1 MYQWVYQARQGL
13 KGREIARS
21 TKIPYTKSV
30 APHLREHSSEMCM
43 QPVNRPAMKSGQRP
57 KFVIAS
63 SERDVLAD
71 VIRNLHAYP
80 EDAYWARRVF
90 DLVRDPA
97 TATRVRHHLVLAVQ
111 RFAER
116 DPAFFVHERYLSE
129 QLAVWA
135 WPREVLDALEE
146 RLELEDPSMR
156 HLVLGRLWLEAR
168 RPPEA
173 MSQFYARAARHLSEV
188 REHLRFGSWHEAYC
202 EALSVADAHEL
213 GERARE
219 ILDSVVEESRE
230 RVVLAI
236 LRGAARIAD
245 WDLYDTHR
253 MAYSG
258 LNPSSEIARLDAA
271 RAEDALSMQRKVVS
285 SAAITIPAPAEEA
298 KTVRP
303 PSRL

>member
-1 MYQWVYQARQGL
+1 
-13 KGREIARS
+13 
-21 TKIPYTKSV
+21 
-30 APHLREHSSEMCM
+30 MCM
-43 QPVNRPAMKSGQRP
+43 QPVKQMVERGRSDRDAKLCVVAM
-57 KFVIAS
+57 
-63 SERDVLAD
+63 SERDVLHD
-71 VIRNLHAYP
+71 VIRNLHASP
-80 EDAYWARRVF
+80 DDAYWARRLF

-97 TATRVRHHLVLAVQ
+97 TATRVRHHLVLAVE
-111 RFAER
+111 RFATR

-146 RLELEDPSMR
+146 RLAAKRDQDPSLG

-173 MSQFYARAARHLSEV
+173 MAEFYARAATHLAAV
-188 REHLRFGSWHEAYC
+188 GEHLRLGAWHEAYC
-202 EALSVADAHEL
+202 EALSVADPHEL
-213 GERARE
+213 GARATE
-219 ILDSVVEESRE
+219 VLDAVVEESRE

-258 LNPSSEIARLDAA
+258 VNPSSEIARLDAA
-271 RAEDALSMQRKVVS
+271 RAEDALSLEHRTVS
-285 SAAITIPAPAEEA
+285 SSAITIPAPSSEI

-303 PSRL
+303 PSKS

>member
-1 MYQWVYQARQGL
+1 
-13 KGREIARS
+13 
-21 TKIPYTKSV
+21 
-30 APHLREHSSEMCM
+30 M
-43 QPVNRPAMKSGQRP
+43 QPVNRGTRGSGEMP
-57 KFVIAS
+57 KLCVVAS
-63 SERDVLAD
+63 SERDVLND
-71 VIRNLHAYP
+71 VIRNLHASAD
-80 EDAYWARRVF
+80 DAYWARRLF

-97 TATRVRHHLVLAVQ
+97 TASRVRHHLVLAVQ
-111 RFAER
+111 RFAQR

-146 RLELEDPSMR
+146 RLTLEDPAMV

-173 MSQFYARAARHLSEV
+173 MAEFYARAAGHLAQV
-188 REHLRFGSWHEAYC
+188 AEHLRLGAWHEAYC
-202 EALSVADAHEL
+202 EALSVADPREL

-219 ILDSVVEESRE
+219 ILDSVAEESRE

-253 MAYSG
+253 MAYG
-258 LNPSSEIARLDAA
+258 GVNPSSEISRLDAA
-271 RAEDALSMQRKVVS
+271 RAEEAFSIQGRVVS
-285 SAAITIPAPAEEA
+285 SAAITIPAPAPSSSEI

>member
-1 MYQWVYQARQGL
+1 
-13 KGREIARS
+13 
-21 TKIPYTKSV
+21 
-30 APHLREHSSEMCM
+30 MCI
-43 QPVNRPAMKSGQRP
+43 QPVNRGTPRSGLMP
-57 KFVIAS
+57 SAKLCVAS
-63 SERDVLAD
+63 SERDVLHD
-71 VIRNLHAYP
+71 VIRNLHASP
-80 EDAYWARRVF
+80 EDAYWARRLF

-111 RFAER
+111 RFAQR
-116 DPAFFVHERYLSE
+116 DPSFFVHERYLSE

-146 RLELEDPSMR
+146 RLVLEDESMR

-173 MSQFYARAARHLSEV
+173 MAEFYARAARHLAEV
-188 REHLRFGSWHEAYC
+188 GDHLRLGAWHEAYC

-213 GERARE
+213 GARAKE
-219 ILDSVVEESRE
+219 LLDSVVQESRE
-230 RVVLAI
+230 RVILAI

-253 MAYSG
+253 IAYGG
-258 LNPSSEIARLDAA
+258 LNPSSEISRLDAA
-271 RAEDALSMQRKVVS
+271 RAEDAFSLPRRAS
-285 SAAITIPAPAEEA
+285 SAAITIPAPSGISEL

>member
-1 MYQWVYQARQGL
+1 
-13 KGREIARS
+13 
-21 TKIPYTKSV
+21 
-30 APHLREHSSEMCM
+30 M
-43 QPVNRPAMKSGQRP
+43 QPVNRRAMKSGERSA
-57 KFVIAS
+57 VSVAS
-63 SERDVLAD
+63 SERDVLSD
-71 VIRNLHAYP
+71 VIRNLHASP
-80 EDAYWARRVF
+80 EDAYWARRLF

-97 TATRVRHHLVLAVQ
+97 TASRVRHHLVLAVE

-146 RLELEDPSMR
+146 RLTLEDSSMR

-173 MSQFYARAARHLSEV
+173 MAEFYARAARHLAEV
-188 REHLRFGSWHEAYC
+188 GEHLRLGAWHEAYC
-202 EALSVADAHEL
+202 EALSVADAREL
-213 GERARE
+213 GQRARE
-219 ILDSVVEESRE
+219 ILESVASDSRE

-253 MAYSG
+253 MAYG
-258 LNPSSEIARLDAA
+258 GVNPSSEISRLDAA
-271 RAEDALSMQRKVVS
+271 RAEDALSLQRKIVS
-285 SAAITIPAPAEEA
+285 SAAMTIPAPSSQI

-303 PSRL
+303 LSRV

>member
-1 MYQWVYQARQGL
+1 
-13 KGREIARS
+13 
-21 TKIPYTKSV
+21 
-30 APHLREHSSEMCM
+30 MCT
-43 QPVNRPAMKSGQRP
+43 QPAKRHVTESGIRPA
-57 KFVIAS
+57 FVAS
-63 SERDVLAD
+63 SERDVLHD
-71 VIRNLHAYP
+71 VIRSLHASP
-80 EDAYWARRVF
+80 DDAYWARRLF

-97 TATRVRHHLVLAVQ
+97 TAMRVRHHLVLAVE
-111 RFAER
+111 RFAKR

-135 WPREVLDALEE
+135 WPREVLDALED
-146 RLELEDPSMR
+146 RLQLEDPSMV

-173 MSQFYARAARHLSEV
+173 MGEFYARAARHLAEV
-188 REHLRFGSWHEAYC
+188 GEHLRFGAWHEAYC
-202 EALSVADAHEL
+202 EALSVDDPHEL
-213 GERARE
+213 GHRARE
-219 ILDSVVEESRE
+219 ILDSVVEEARE

-253 MAYSG
+253 MAYG
-258 LNPSSEIARLDAA
+258 GVNPSSEIARLDAA
-271 RAEDALSMQRKVVS
+271 RAEDALLLQRRIVS
-285 SAAITIPAPAEEA
+285 SAAMTIPVPSSSSAV